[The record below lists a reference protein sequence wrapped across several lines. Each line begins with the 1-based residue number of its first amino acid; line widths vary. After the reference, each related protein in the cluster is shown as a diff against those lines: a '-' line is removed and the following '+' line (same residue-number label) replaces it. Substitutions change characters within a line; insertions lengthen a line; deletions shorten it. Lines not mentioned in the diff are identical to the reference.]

1 MHASSRTFHSIKS
14 ISGKN
19 VFKKSLKE
27 LWWPPR
33 ASTLILLPGKEK
45 IREYVNSENA
55 PIGFVNKVSRY
66 SQLVL
71 FTSTE
76 HYFSKLSESVT
87 YTRLLCPSCHLNLNL
102 NLNLNQQIWNPV
114 ALRLRPIPAS
124 FNCILSANNPWSEL
138 FFTYLLLSV
147 IPLAV
152 GLSTTCPLVP
162 SILPFPFCPFWF
174 SLGRCVSGY
183 YKFLNSMRYQE
194 FNTASGYPA
203 TSRSVI
209 IHVI

>member
-1 MHASSRTFHSIKS
+1 MPPHGPFSVSFFMYLSGTKPPHYLCMPLHELSTLSSLLVAEMYSKNPERNCGLHA
-14 ISGKN
+14 
-19 VFKKSLKE
+19 
-27 LWWPPR
+27 
-33 ASTLILLPGKEK
+33 ASTLILLPGKGK

-66 SQLVL
+66 SELVL

-124 FNCILSANNPWSEL
+124 FNCILSE
-138 FFTYLLLSV
+138 
-147 IPLAV
+147 
-152 GLSTTCPLVP
+152 
-162 SILPFPFCPFWF
+162 
-174 SLGRCVSGY
+174 
-183 YKFLNSMRYQE
+183 
-194 FNTASGYPA
+194 
-203 TSRSVI
+203 
-209 IHVI
+209 